1 MQRAC
6 ETNKGI
12 VMDKASELRA
22 QQEAIR
28 MERAAASAK
37 QLASDRQIVQDAVR
51 YAACMQPPPK
61 RPRTSGSRELPVQ
74 AMPTLSHS
82 DSNQNSS
89 AQTEQTYACKLPP
102 LPKMPPSDTEGADGA
117 TSKAA
122 AGAAGSA
129 APPTPPA

>member
-1 MQRAC
+1 MA
-6 ETNKGI
+6 
-12 VMDKASELRA
+12 ELRA
-22 QQEAIR
+22 RQDAVRLQR
-28 MERAAASAK
+28 SVAAAK

-51 YAACMQPPPK
+51 CYAAMQPPPK
-61 RPRTSGSRELPVQ
+61 RARTSGPRELPVQ

-129 APPTPPA
+129 APPTPP